1 MNGKFKFYGS
11 GLRACRPDILA
22 AVRPQRVSSF
32 QSAETYTTPQLDR
45 MVRELAQFRYAL
57 RKFLRFSELAARGC
71 GVTPQQHQLMLGVQG
86 YTGRGSA
93 TISELAEFLQER
105 HHSVVGLVERAV
117 QRGLLARMHDAIDRR
132 VVNVSL
138 TPKGYKTLMELTRMH
153 YGEAKRLKNLWQ
165 TCAPP
170 VGSAAKTKAIART
183 RIWL

>member
-1 MNGKFKFYGS
+1 MDPLMFSSTKS
-11 GLRACRPDILA
+11 A
-22 AVRPQRVSSF
+22 ADHSS
-32 QSAETYTTPQLDR
+32 AQLDR

-57 RKFLRFSELAARGC
+57 RKFLRFSELAARSC

-117 QRGLLARMHDAIDRR
+117 QRGLVIRTQDASDRR

-138 TPKGYKTLMELTRMH
+138 TPEGCKIIMELAKIH
-153 YGEAKRLKNLWQ
+153 YGEAKRLHGLWEI
-165 TCAPP
+165 CAPP
-170 VGSAAKTKAIART
+170 VGSAAPRKSISSK
-183 RIWL
+183 